1 MILYWNPTEGRMAWK
16 PKERDVRMP
25 GQVDPEPESDEP
37 TLEEMDD
44 IELLASDPVLTWRAK
59 RLADNGM
66 TPPQARTL
74 ALDRS
79 VDVTW
84 VVDRLLKRGC
94 DPAVAF
100 DISSGVMA
108 A

>member
-1 MILYWNPTEGRMAWK
+1 MKKKKEKKVFPMK
-16 PKERDVRMP
+16 PSA
-25 GQVDPEPESDEP
+25 QEPEDDLTP
-37 TLEEMDD
+37 VQMDD
-44 IELLASDPVLTWRAK
+44 IELIASDPVLTWRAK

-79 VDVTW
+79 VDVHW
-84 VVDRLLKRGC
+84 VVEKLLKRGC

>member
-1 MILYWNPTEGRMAWK
+1 MKKKKEKKVYPMK
-16 PKERDVRMP
+16 PP
-25 GQVDPEPESDEP
+25 AQEPDDEP
-37 TLEEMDD
+37 TLEELDD
-44 IELLASDPVLTWRAK
+44 IELIASDPVLTWRAK

-79 VDVTW
+79 VDVHW
-84 VVDRLLKRGC
+84 VVEKLLKRGC

>member
-1 MILYWNPTEGRMAWK
+1 MS
-16 PKERDVRMP
+16 
-25 GQVDPEPESDEP
+25 SDDR
-37 TLEEMDD
+37 TDD
-44 IELLASDPVLTWRAK
+44 TGPAMTSHRPYLLRA
-59 RLADNGM
+59 LNEWIADNGM

-79 VDVTW
+79 VDVHW
-84 VVDRLLKRGC
+84 VVEKLLKRGC